1 MSVALGLN
9 APFAQ
14 LFSVRSAVALAVF
27 LLAALVMRYT
37 HIGRDVIATGSDRR
51 ASRVAGLNTDQILIG
66 VFAASGA
73 SSALAGVLL
82 SYSLGAASPV
92 GLSDVLAPAAAAAI
106 VGGVSVV
113 GGRGSPAGI
122 AAGVLTLCILRSG
135 LSAIGVPPY
144 VHDLVT
150 GGILLSS
157 LCSMRQNS
165 PAISP
170 PGDSTAP
177 SATPKRSQRTA
188 LMPQM
193 PSSQPPSSYDFVPLP
208 DRAPLKF
215 PGDANVALIFTINVE
230 YWEPFRP
237 GQKEPLFPGGP
248 ATIPHALPG
257 DVLDTANWTWREY
270 GQRIGIWRLMDVFD
284 AMARRAVLHLQRH
297 DPAGAPAHHRRDQGT
312 RLGTGAAQLGAKR
325 SLTYYAHDPERNAPS
340 SAARLTPIEEVVG
353 KPAKAWLSSAIRGT
367 QSYAGLSQ
375 GIRPDRLLRLSQ

>member
-1 MSVALGLN
+1 MIQQFGKFLINPTARPFTILAGAVVVLGLIDHGNGYFFSLGTLFSVMQLFASLGLVALGLGLSMLVREFDLSVAGIFSLAGCVAVITGGANPWLGALLGVAAGVLIQGLIMTRLKLSSVGVTLGGLLTLQGLTYVLSGNQTVNYPNMSVALGLN

-51 ASRVAGLNTDQILIG
+51 ASRVAGLDTDQILIG

-150 GGILLSS
+150 GGILLFIAV
-157 LCSMRQNS
+157 LDAPELARH
-165 PAISP
+165 I
-170 PGDSTAP
+170 TAW
-177 SATPKRSQRTA
+177 R
-188 LMPQM
+188 L
-193 PSSQPPSSYDFVPLP
+193 
-208 DRAPLKF
+208 DRA
-215 PGDANVALIFTINVE
+215 E
-230 YWEPFRP
+230 
-237 GQKEPLFPGGP
+237 
-248 ATIPHALPG
+248 
-257 DVLDTANWTWREY
+257 
-270 GQRIGIWRLMDVFD
+270 
-284 AMARRAVLHLQRH
+284 RRAQ
-297 DPAGAPAHHRRDQGT
+297 T
-312 RLGTGAAQLGAKR
+312 FTAK
-325 SLTYYAHDPERNAPS
+325 
-340 SAARLTPIEEVVG
+340 
-353 KPAKAWLSSAIRGT
+353 LS
-367 QSYAGLSQ
+367 
-375 GIRPDRLLRLSQ
+375 